1 MAICVRRKINCHF
14 GVFQRLNWEAA
25 LWSAHISACF
35 MSPGITSIS
44 NFEKCNERWCW
55 RIGRSEQMQEFK
67 LHAHFFLPSFS
78 FASCS
83 SVTFCCQHRTSSS
96 ANIWACRAWLTC
108 ARHTQKKRNRRKRKA
123 AHYAGIK
130 VKQLSSFWKPIL
142 FLIRL
147 LHFLTSSQ
155 SSRNIASTLSC
166 SVLGLIWSAAFGRVP
181 LPPWISIPAFPP
193 VCTWLRSALD
203 WILLSL

>member
-1 MAICVRRKINCHF
+1 MVPADWKEWADA
-14 GVFQRLNWEAA
+14 GVQIACAFFFFSPLFLSPRVLLLPAPDFQFSKHL
-25 LWSAHISACF
+25 
-35 MSPGITSIS
+35 G
-44 NFEKCNERWCW
+44 
-55 RIGRSEQMQEFK
+55 
-67 LHAHFFLPSFS
+67 LPSLLNM
-78 FASCS
+78 
-83 SVTFCCQHRTSSS
+83 CQT
-96 ANIWACRAWLTC
+96 
-108 ARHTQKKRNRRKRKA
+108 HTKKRNRRKSKA

-155 SSRNIASTLSC
+155 SSYNIASTLSC
-166 SVLGLIWSAAFGRVP
+166 SVLGLICSAAFERVP